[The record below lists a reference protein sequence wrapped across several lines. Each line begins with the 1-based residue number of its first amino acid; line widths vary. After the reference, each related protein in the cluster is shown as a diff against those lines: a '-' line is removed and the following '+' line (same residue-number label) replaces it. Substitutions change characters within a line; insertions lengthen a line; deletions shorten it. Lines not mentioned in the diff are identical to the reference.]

1 MSLNDLAQREAVLKA
16 LYDAIGDELKAARVE
31 VQTALD
37 TTNKGVQQVAATL
50 PDGTK
55 VGTVSLTDPK
65 PEAMVTDPKAF
76 LAWVR
81 ENYETEIKRRVVT
94 EVQPAFV
101 SKILG
106 EITAAN
112 TPQIIDSETGEIHK
126 VPGVEIKATR
136 SRTHSVR
143 LSADGRK
150 AIGTAW
156 QAGELAH
163 LVLPAIGGAA

>member
-1 MSLNDLAQREAVLKA
+1 MNINDLAQREAVLKA
-16 LYDAIGDELKAARVE
+16 LHDAIGDELKAVKAE
-31 VQTALD
+31 TQTALD

-65 PEAMVTDPKAF
+65 PEARVTDPAAF
-76 LAWVR
+76 LEWVR
-81 ENYETEIKRRVVT
+81 ENYKTEIERRMVT
-94 EVQPAFV
+94 EVRAAFIT
-101 SKILG
+101 KILA
-106 EITAAN
+106 EITAAD
-112 TPQIIDSETGEIHK
+112 TPQIVDSETGEIHK

-143 LSADGRK
+143 LSAEGRA
-150 AIGTAW
+150 AIGAAW

-163 LVLPAIGGAA
+163 LVLPAIGGAE